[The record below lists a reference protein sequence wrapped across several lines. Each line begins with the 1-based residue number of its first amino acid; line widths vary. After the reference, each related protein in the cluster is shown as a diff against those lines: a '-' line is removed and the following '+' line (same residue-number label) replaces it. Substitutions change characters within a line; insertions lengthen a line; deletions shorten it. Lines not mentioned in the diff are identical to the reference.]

1 MSHLL
6 LTLGAGA
13 VLGLAFLRLK
23 VPGGMMVGAM
33 VGVAAFNIGTGLAH
47 MPATARLA
55 GQIPARPFIGASA
68 KTYA

>member
-33 VGVAAFNIGTGLAH
+33 VGVAAFNIGTGWPICPPPPVWQRRSPPVPL
-47 MPATARLA
+47 
-55 GQIPARPFIGASA
+55 SA
-68 KTYA
+68 PL